1 LSAPLTPLVFSH
13 GNSFP
18 GGTYTQLLKSLRHRG
33 FAPKAVDRFGHDPK
47 YPVSDNWPHL
57 VQQLFDFARREADR
71 SGGPLWLVGH
81 SLGGFLSVMC
91 ASRHPEIARGV
102 VLIDSPIIAGWR
114 AATLGVIKRTP
125 LVGALT
131 PGAVSRQRRNH
142 WPSAEAALE
151 HFRHKRAF
159 AHWDAQALHDYIE
172 HGTEEREG
180 QRWLR
185 FDREIETA
193 IYNTVPDN
201 MDRLL
206 QRRPL
211 KCPAAFIGGT
221 RSVEVRQVGMATTE
235 RITHG
240 RVMMIEGTHLL
251 PMEKPLAVAAAV
263 EAAIRG
269 MER

>member
-1 LSAPLTPLVFSH
+1 MSAPLTPLVFSH

-18 GGTYTQLLKSLRHRG
+18 AGTYTQMFKSLRARG
-33 FAPKAVDRFGHDPK
+33 FGVRAVDRYGHDPR
-47 YPVSDNWPHL
+47 YPVTDNWPHL

-71 SGGPLWLVGH
+71 IGAPLWLVGH
-81 SLGGFLSVMC
+81 SLGGFLSLMC

-125 LVGALT
+125 LVGQLT

-142 WPSAEAALE
+142 WPSVEAAVE
-151 HFRHKRAF
+151 HFSHKRAF
-159 AHWDAQALHDYIE
+159 AHWDPQSLRDYIE
-172 HGTEEREG
+172 YGTEEIDG

-185 FDREIETA
+185 FDRAIETA

-201 MDRLL
+201 MERLL

-211 KCPAAFIGGT
+211 KCPVAFIGGT
-221 RSVEVRQVGMATTE
+221 RSLELRQVGMATTE

-240 RVMMIEGTHLL
+240 RVAMLEGTHLL
-251 PMEKPLAVAAAV
+251 PMEKPVAVAAAV
-263 EAAIRG
+263 ESAIRG